1 MLPSSSS
8 IASRLRFRQLSLL
21 VALDDHGSLH
31 RAAERTGMTQP
42 GLTKALREIETTF
55 GAELFT
61 RSPQGV
67 HANELG
73 RCVVR
78 YARLI
83 DADLAHLREE
93 IDGVLRGTG
102 ARLAVGAIAGAL
114 HPVLVGALG
123 RLRAQQPAL
132 SVEVREAT
140 SIELLTLVDE
150 GRLDL
155 AVCRTTVA
163 ARPERF
169 DYEPLMDEQV
179 AIAVG
184 PRHPLAGAAAVT
196 LAQLAGYRWLCY
208 PAHMP
213 LRHLLEREFREAGLP
228 LPAYP
233 SETASTFATMLMLQ
247 EDPQLVALMSSGTM
261 DFCERHGIACRVPL
275 AIGARHEGFGIVTRR
290 GARPSPA
297 AVLLAG
303 HLRDAAAAAQRAPDA
318 PSAPSRKIDD
328 H

>member
-102 ARLAVGAIAGAL
+102 GRLAVGAIAGAL

-184 PRHPLAGAAAVT
+184 PRHPLAG
-196 LAQLAGYRWLCY
+196 YRWLCY

-261 DFCERHGIACRVPL
+261 DFCERHGIACRLPL

-303 HLRDAAAAAQRAPDA
+303 HLRDAAAAAQRAPDT
-318 PSAPSRKIDD
+318 PGAPSRKIDD